1 VLGFQERLTLC
12 CGGGVPL
19 PVSDTCMVEFV
30 ALLAKEAPAEAV
42 PLLCGVKVTLNDADW
57 PDGIVNGSEGP
68 PTANSEV
75 PAEAEDTIT
84 LDPVALRVAVML
96 LLCPTTTLPKLKVAG
111 VIVS

>member
-19 PVSDTCMVEFV
+19 PVSDTCIVEFV
-30 ALLAKEAPAEAV
+30 ALLTKEAPAEAA
-42 PLLCGVKVTLNDADW
+42 PLACGVNITVNDADW
-57 PDGIVNGSEGP
+57 PGGIVNGSDGP